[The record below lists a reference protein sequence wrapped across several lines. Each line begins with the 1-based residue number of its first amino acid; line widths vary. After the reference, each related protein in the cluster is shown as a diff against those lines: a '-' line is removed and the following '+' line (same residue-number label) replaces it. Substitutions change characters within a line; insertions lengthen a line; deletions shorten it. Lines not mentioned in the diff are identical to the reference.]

1 MTSDL
6 TDALVWLRYARED
19 LAAAQA
25 LLGTSVVPRHPAWL
39 AQQAAEKAMKA
50 LLVADALPFPKTHD
64 LERLSQ
70 LLPDPSIVQRTKT
83 DLANLTEY
91 AVGSRYPGDF
101 PDNVT
106 AADAATA
113 VEDAG
118 RIVDAVGAALEPRA
132 T

>member
-1 MTSDL
+1 MTADL

-25 LLGTSVVPRHPAWL
+25 LLSTSVVPRHPAWL
-39 AQQAAEKAMKA
+39 AQQSAEKAMKA

-70 LLPDPSIVQRTKT
+70 LLPNPLIVQRTQA

-101 PDNVT
+101 PDDVT

-113 VEDAG
+113 TEDVG
-118 RIVDAVGAALEPRA
+118 RIVDAVEAALKSRR